1 MDELERPIITPL
13 VRALTVTP
21 TLFGVPYLYFMF
33 IGVATAV
40 IFLATKNLLSLGSI
54 FPLYAIGR
62 IAVAKDAHIFE
73 ILAVKTRKC
82 PPRSK
87 ALWDIKSY
95 RV

>member
-1 MDELERPIITPL
+1 MDDLERPIITPL

-40 IFLATKNLLSLGSI
+40 IFLATKNLLSLD
-54 FPLYAIGR
+54 AVGR

-87 ALWDIKSY
+87 ALWGIKSY